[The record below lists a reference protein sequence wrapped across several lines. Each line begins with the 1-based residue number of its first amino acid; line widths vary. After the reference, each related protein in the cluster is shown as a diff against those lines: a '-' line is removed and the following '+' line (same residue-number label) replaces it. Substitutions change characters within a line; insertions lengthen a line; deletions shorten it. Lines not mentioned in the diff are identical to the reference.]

1 MGLFNRFKKTNDE
14 LEALVSGVENNAS
27 NNYKDAAQED
37 FRKFLAKFDELKN
50 SGSLNEKQIA
60 HYDEIKNRFEVELKG
75 FHH

>member
-1 MGLFNRFKKTNDE
+1 MGLFDRFKKTNDE
-14 LEALVSGVENNAS
+14 LEAIVKSVKNDAS

-50 SGSLNEKQIA
+50 SGNLNEKQIA
-60 HYDEIKNRFEVELKG
+60 HYDEIKSRFEVELKG

>member
-50 SGSLNEKQIA
+50 KGILNEKQIA
-60 HYDEIKNRFEVELKG
+60 NYDEIKNRFEVELKG